1 LDSQLISLD
10 TPAQVAKVTTPTT
23 QVNNF
28 LDLDSLVT
36 LGTPVKITPEI
47 TAPVT
52 NTTVPTSKQTTTVS
66 APTEEK
72 QHKHKHKHKHR
83 SEPAKETSTSTQS
96 PTTAIINTAPVQ
108 GKLNLPTVP
117 KLKTLVQD
125 SNILI
130 VYEIQLSV
138 LQTNQA
144 VVQLQIKNLLTN
156 GTIQNFEFNI
166 LSSLNTKLLQP
177 SPITPQIALSPQQTA
192 ILPLTFTLNSFSQL
206 QKLKGSVTFTVQN
219 VGQKLDFV
227 IVLPSS
233 AFIVPVKLSLENFTN
248 LLKGPDCTFLQS
260 TKTKTKDFQ
269 SVSSLLST
277 LLHVAPIELINTTAT
292 FYGKTIQ
299 DHHVAIYIKEVND
312 NFIQVDLK
320 CSDAA
325 LASSLISE
333 ITTVLL

>member
-1 LDSQLISLD
+1 
-10 TPAQVAKVTTPTT
+10 
-23 QVNNF
+23 
-28 LDLDSLVT
+28 
-36 LGTPVKITPEI
+36 
-47 TAPVT
+47 
-52 NTTVPTSKQTTTVS
+52 
-66 APTEEK
+66 
-72 QHKHKHKHKHR
+72 
-83 SEPAKETSTSTQS
+83 
-96 PTTAIINTAPVQ
+96 
-108 GKLNLPTVP
+108 
-117 KLKTLVQD
+117 LKTLVQD

-130 VYEIQLSV
+130 LYEIQLSV

-156 GTIQNFEFNI
+156 GNIQNFEFNI
-166 LSSLNTKLLQP
+166 LSSMNTKLLQA

-192 ILPLTFTLNSFSQL
+192 TLPLTFTLNSFAQL
-206 QKLKGSVTFTVQN
+206 QKLKGSVTFTAQN

-233 AFIVPVKLSLENFTN
+233 AFIVPVKLSLDNFTN
-248 LLKGPDCTFLQS
+248 LLKGPDCTFLQT

-299 DHHVAIYIKEVND
+299 DHHIAIYIKEIND
-312 NFIQVDLK
+312 NSIQVDLK